1 MEAKVQN
8 SKVCK
13 RLNDVIVDGRY
24 VKTKCLIAGDRS
36 YQEALTHCEQNGLS
50 LFSIENSGV
59 QTALDNIQNKLVTGN
74 GVINFWVGGFPNIAA
89 DSMDEYCISERKVK
103 KEMLHVIYDTACGT
117 RNWAL
122 CEYYKP

>member
-8 SKVCK
+8 SKACE

-36 YQEALTHCEQNGLS
+36 YQEAMTYCEQNGLS

-59 QTALDNIQNKLVTGN
+59 QTALDNIQNTLVTGN
-74 GVINFWVGGFPNIAA
+74 SLITFWNGGLSNIAA
-89 DSMDEYCISERKVK
+89 DPMDEYCISERKVN
-103 KEMLHVIYDTACGT
+103 KEMLHVVYDTACGAK
-117 RNWAL
+117 NWAL